1 MSSTATVRILDWL
14 VPLAFVACA
23 SWVIWN
29 GPAYILAFGDVN
41 DALALRHA
49 PAGALDWVAF
59 AALPTLAIL
68 GIVTVRTAP
77 MEDDDIRGLDRLSL
91 FLGRVTMLLIALLVS
106 VMFYEVI
113 VRYVFEK
120 PTLWANELSLWI
132 AGFIFLFSGL
142 YAMQQRSHIRIF
154 LLYDVLPRPLQK
166 LCDIISTGL
175 IVVFAA
181 ALYYGAYGE
190 AAAKF
195 LRWETFGT
203 AFDPPI
209 PATMKPLILVAIS
222 LVALQAVSN
231 LIMDWNKAPEHHSPA
246 DEIDEQ
252 EIAAIK
258 RTLGSDN

>member
-1 MSSTATVRILDWL
+1 MSSIATVRTVDWL

-29 GPAYILAFGDVN
+29 GPAYILVFGELN
-41 DALALRHA
+41 EALLLRHA
-49 PAGALDWVAF
+49 PAGPLDW
-59 AALPTLAIL
+59 AALAGMAVLGAI
-68 GIVTVRTAP
+68 GVATVRPAV

-91 FLGRVTMLLIALLVS
+91 FLGRVTMLLTALLVM
-106 VMFYEVI
+106 VMFYEVV
-113 VRYVFEK
+113 VRYVLEK

-154 LLYDVLPRPLQK
+154 LLYDLMPRPIQK
-166 LCDIISTGL
+166 LCDVISTAL
-175 IVVFAA
+175 IILFAV

-190 AAAKF
+190 ASDKF

-209 PATMKPLILVAIS
+209 PATMKPLILVAIC

-231 LIMDWNKAPEHHSPA
+231 LITDWNKTPEHHTAA
-246 DEIDEQ
+246 DEIDER
-252 EIAAIK
+252 EIAALK
-258 RTLGSDN
+258 RTLGSED

>member
-1 MSSTATVRILDWL
+1 VSSTATVRTLDWL

-29 GPAYILAFGDVN
+29 APAYILVFGGQN
-41 DALALRHA
+41 DALLLRHA
-49 PAGALDWVAF
+49 PAGALDW
-59 AALPTLAIL
+59 AALIGLPVLGAL
-68 GIVTVRTAP
+68 GIATVRPAE

-113 VRYVFEK
+113 VRYIFEK

-132 AGFIFLFSGL
+132 AGFIFLFAGL

-154 LLYDVLPRPLQK
+154 LLYDILPRPLQK

-175 IVVFAA
+175 IVLFAF
-181 ALYYGAYGE
+181 ALSYGAYGE

-209 PATMKPLILVAIS
+209 PATMKPLILVAIT
-222 LVALQAVSN
+222 LVAIQAVSN

-246 DEIDEQ
+246 DEIDQQ

-258 RTLGSDN
+258 RTLGSDD

>member
-1 MSSTATVRILDWL
+1 MAVVEIISNE
-14 VPLAFVACA
+14 
-23 SWVIWN
+23 VI
-29 GPAYILAFGDVN
+29 
-41 DALALRHA
+41 
-49 PAGALDWVAF
+49 
-59 AALPTLAIL
+59 
-68 GIVTVRTAP
+68 
-77 MEDDDIRGLDRLSL
+77 GLQSL
-91 FLGRVTMLLIALLVS
+91 FYSILTLRLVRNYNPGSVSRLPSPLSSFALLIALLVS

-246 DEIDEQ
+246 DEIDAE
-252 EIAAIK
+252 EIAVIK
-258 RTLGSDN
+258 RTLGSDS